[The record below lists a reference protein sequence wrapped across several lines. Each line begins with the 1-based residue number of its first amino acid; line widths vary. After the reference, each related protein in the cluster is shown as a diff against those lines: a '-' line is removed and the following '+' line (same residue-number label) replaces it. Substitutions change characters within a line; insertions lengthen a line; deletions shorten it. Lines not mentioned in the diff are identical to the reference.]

1 MEYYSLCQLDV
12 ETLRIKRA
20 AFLSQ
25 GMSGMEDK
33 EVLPSRGTEFCSPI
47 DGKDSQQVGCFERLE
62 VQFGDRLLPLPNLRR
77 NASAPN
83 QSLDADVLASRKVKK
98 YEHGDRPAL
107 GRSHS
112 LAINKQSADVGL
124 VQ

>member
-1 MEYYSLCQLDV
+1 MEYYSLCQLDG
-12 ETLRIKRA
+12 EKLKIKRA

-25 GMSGMEDK
+25 GMSRMEDR
-33 EVLPSRGTEFCSPI
+33 EVLPSRGIEFCNPI
-47 DGKDSQQVGCFERLE
+47 GGKGLQRVGCFERLE

-77 NASAPN
+77 NASALN
-83 QSLDADVLASRKVKK
+83 QSPDADVLASRKVKK
-98 YEHGDRPAL
+98 YEHGDRRAL

-112 LAINKQSADVGL
+112 LATNKQLADVGL